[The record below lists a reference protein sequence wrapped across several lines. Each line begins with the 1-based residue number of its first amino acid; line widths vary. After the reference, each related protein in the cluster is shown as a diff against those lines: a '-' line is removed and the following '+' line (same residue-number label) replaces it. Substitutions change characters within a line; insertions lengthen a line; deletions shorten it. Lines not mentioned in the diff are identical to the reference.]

1 MTLTGHGNLG
11 CLWLGEFL
19 LEEVTMRNCLLA
31 SMCGASV
38 AERIIGLLRPRE
50 VVLTSGW
57 MWAGLFLESWMPDDI
72 ELLVVYDQL
81 EAVNEALET
90 LGWHLEV
97 SSMATTNSSG
107 AVLCGVRVRE
117 VGVDGSRRSRS

>member
-1 MTLTGHGNLG
+1 MA
-11 CLWLGEFL
+11 
-19 LEEVTMRNCLLA
+19 VTVFQQACVRGVRRLLA
-31 SMCGASV
+31 SMCGA
-38 AERIIGLLRPRE
+38 AMADHIIGLLRPRE
-50 VVLTSGW
+50 VVLTGGV

-72 ELLVVYDQL
+72 DLLVVYDQL
-81 EAVNEALET
+81 EAVDEALET

>member
-1 MTLTGHGNLG
+1 
-11 CLWLGEFL
+11 
-19 LEEVTMRNCLLA
+19 MRNCLLA

-72 ELLVVYDQL
+72 EFLVVYDQL

-90 LGWHLEV
+90 LGWYLEV
-97 SSMATTNSSG
+97 SSMATTKSSG
-107 AVLCGVRVRE
+107 TVLCSVRVRE